1 MNAASDWNTALPRIP
16 NDADLLDAATKARK
30 RASDVLTQ
38 RFADGA
44 QPLNSWEK
52 SPGALV
58 TDADIASDQ
67 AIADA
72 LRECRAGGRIISE
85 ETPSTLSSDSP
96 VEWLVD
102 PLCGTVP
109 FSTGMT
115 HWGINIAARIGSTLA
130 ASSFATPMSGDAVD
144 SVRDAPPS
152 RNGTPLTATSP
163 HNNLAEATIGLEI
176 DGKDVW
182 DRLATNGGL
191 RWLAKVGEANSFA
204 SAAYPIMQVCLG
216 RMAGVVFYRIEPMHI
231 AAGALAATNLG
242 IKVTH
247 GNGAEIDWSSNDEIP
262 IFVVAWDAVHAELID
277 AITATGC

>member
-1 MNAASDWNTALPRIP
+1 MSPDGP
-16 NDADLLDAATKARK
+16 NRNDLLHAAIMARG
-30 RASDVLTQ
+30 RASDVLLQ
-38 RFADGA
+38 RFADR
-44 QPLNSWEK
+44 QKPLTKWEK

-58 TDADIASDQ
+58 TDADITSDD
-67 AIADA
+67 AIAEA
-72 LRECRAGGRIISE
+72 LRACNAGGKIISE

-115 HWGINIAARIGSTLA
+115 HWGVNIAARIGNALV
-130 ASSFATPMSGDAVD
+130 ASSFATPMSGDAIDTVQ
-144 SVRDAPPS
+144 DATPMHD
-152 RNGTPLTATSP
+152 GGPLTSTSP
-163 HNNLAEATIGLEI
+163 HRNLAESTIGLEI

-182 DRLATNGGL
+182 ERLATNGEL
-191 RWLAKVGEANSFA
+191 RWLSKVGQAMSFA

-242 IKVTH
+242 IKVTD
-247 GNGAEIDWSSNDEIP
+247 GLGRQIDWSSNAEVP
-262 IFVVAWDAVHAELID
+262 IFVLAWDAVHSELID
-277 AITATGC
+277 AIANCR

>member
-1 MNAASDWNTALPRIP
+1 MPETP
-16 NDADLLDAATKARK
+16 NNADLLNAAIAARR
-30 RASDVLTQ
+30 RASNVLVR
-38 RFADGA
+38 RFADSG
-44 QPLNSWEK
+44 QPLNAWEK

-58 TDADIASDQ
+58 TDADIASDE

-72 LRECRAGGRIISE
+72 LRECNAGGMIISE
-85 ETPSTLSSDSP
+85 ESPSALSSDSP

-115 HWGINIAARIGSTLA
+115 HWGINIAARIGATLL
-130 ASSFATPMSGDAVD
+130 ASSFATPMSGDAID
-144 SVRDAPPS
+144 TAQDT
-152 RNGTPLTATSP
+152 TPLHNGKPLVSTTP
-163 HNNLAEATIGLEI
+163 HHNLAEATIGLEI

-216 RMAGVVFYRIEPMHI
+216 RMAGVVFYRIEPMHT

-242 IKVTH
+242 IKVTD
-247 GNGAEIDWSSNDEIP
+247 GAGSEIDWASNDEIP

-277 AITATGC
+277 AIVAC